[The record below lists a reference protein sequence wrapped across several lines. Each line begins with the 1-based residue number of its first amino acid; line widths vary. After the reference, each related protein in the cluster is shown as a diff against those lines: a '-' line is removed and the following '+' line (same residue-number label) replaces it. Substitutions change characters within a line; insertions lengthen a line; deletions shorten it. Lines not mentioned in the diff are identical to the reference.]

1 VDRPV
6 TRNRAL
12 TCRPTQDSSLD
23 TFRLEYLLPPVVL
36 ITLIFNYGY
45 NFRELSWAFSIWL
58 ESVAILPQLFMLQ
71 RTGEAE
77 TITTHYLAAL
87 GLYRGLYIPNW
98 MYRWVDFLAASWNK
112 AWDYAAWISVF
123 DETSHRRKWTEARH
137 WDQLR
142 STLFTFRRP
151 ALTDR
156 YFTEGAFDP
165 IAVFAGLVQT
175 AIYAD
180 FGYIVCSS
188 LSLPCSTISS
198 SYSSRMTPL
207 STVHSSIPWHLC
219 WPLVRYES
227 PSRSEIRV
235 ARIKLAKELGSWCS
249 LRLCIGLELA

>member
-1 VDRPV
+1 M
-6 TRNRAL
+6 L

-98 MYRWVDFLAASWNK
+98 MYRWVDFLAAWKK

-123 DETSHRRKWTEARH
+123 DETSHRRKWKEDRY

-188 LSLPCSTISS
+188 LPLPCSTISS
-198 SYSSRMTPL
+198 SLIRLAWLLCPLFTHQSRDSGADL
-207 STVHSSIPWHLC
+207 
-219 WPLVRYES
+219 
-227 PSRSEIRV
+227 
-235 ARIKLAKELGSWCS
+235 
-249 LRLCIGLELA
+249 